1 MQQQHPIEPLKQHS
15 MFLDSTIWCP
25 KKPLYKWVVLNE
37 KQNNE
42 DSIIDGLIIMATTT
56 GLLFVLKA
64 ANIKPPEAS
73 LDVIDIIKL
82 AGGTCRVV
90 IVKDYAVYEKWF
102 NE

>member
-1 MQQQHPIEPLKQHS
+1 M
-15 MFLDSTIWCP
+15 
-25 KKPLYKWVVLNE
+25 NE

-56 GLLFVLKA
+56 ALLFVLKA

>member
-1 MQQQHPIEPLKQHS
+1 M
-15 MFLDSTIWCP
+15 
-25 KKPLYKWVVLNE
+25 NE

-90 IVKDYAVYEKWF
+90 VVKDYAVYEKWF